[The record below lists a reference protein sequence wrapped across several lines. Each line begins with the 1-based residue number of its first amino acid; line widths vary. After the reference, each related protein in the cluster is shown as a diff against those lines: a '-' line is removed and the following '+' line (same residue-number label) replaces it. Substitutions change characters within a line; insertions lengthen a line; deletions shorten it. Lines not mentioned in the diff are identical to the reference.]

1 MVGSMDAT
9 GGKGQ
14 EEVEGGVGGGV
25 GGGGEDEP
33 AVALDVGQTS
43 FCEFHA
49 NKQVFCPKHRKPPSA
64 DPSSYATFSYSA
76 SDKARHMR
84 VLVPSE
90 ESRLKGVVPTLA
102 TTGAVATW
110 ASPWSVSVQGKATK
124 VRRTPVWGGGVCVV
138 CDVCDV
144 CVSGCVVCYSAI
156 SV

>member
-1 MVGSMDAT
+1 M
-9 GGKGQ
+9 
-14 EEVEGGVGGGV
+14 
-25 GGGGEDEP
+25 GGGGEDES
-33 AVALDVGQTS
+33 AVAIDVGQTN

-84 VLVPSE
+84 VLVPTE

-110 ASPWSVSVQGKATK
+110 ASPWSVSAQGESTK
-124 VRRTPVWGGGVCVV
+124 VRRTSVRGGVVCVV
-138 CDVCDV
+138 LLKQVCDICDV